1 VSTASQTRILAQKKA
16 DFQKTRSEKSTL
28 QVERGLLLLNF
39 YLDDILKVEAFIN
52 EFQFE
57 ISDSMS
63 L

>member
-16 DFQKTRSEKSTL
+16 DFQKTRSEK
-28 QVERGLLLLNF
+28 F